1 MQAKHQS
8 VVFLDGFT
16 KEPIEGESD
25 EAAANDKKFEY
36 LYDPRNQKQQNH
48 QFAWEGLPDS
58 TTVEVTRTVCKAP
71 S

>member
-1 MQAKHQS
+1 

-36 LYDPRNQKQQNH
+36 LYDPRN
-48 QFAWEGLPDS
+48 
-58 TTVEVTRTVCKAP
+58 
-71 S
+71 